1 MAGLSDPGRRGVM
14 LAPLL
19 LAACA
24 RLPRPATVTEGP
36 YDTLVHVIRR
46 GWHTD
51 IAVPAAGPLVPEL
64 ASLTRDFPGVR
75 HLVFGFGDRAYLME
89 PGAGPLATMRA
100 LLPGRGAILLTAL
113 AATPEAAFGPR
124 AMNPGAVVALPLA
137 GEEFCRLQQFL
148 AGSLDRGG
156 LAPGDR
162 LRPLAAGPYP
172 GSVFHAS
179 TITYAATYT
188 CNTWTAEAIA
198 MAGVPLRADGVLL
211 AGQVMARVGV
221 IALQRSPG
229 ASPKGSQPALGL
241 ARGGLG

>member
-1 MAGLSDPGRRGVM
+1 MPVPVA
-14 LAPLL
+14 
-19 LAACA
+19 
-24 RLPRPATVTEGP
+24 EGP
-36 YDTLVHVIRR
+36 YNTLVHVIRR

-64 ASLTRDFPGVR
+64 ASLARDFPGVR
-75 HLVFGFGDRAYLME
+75 YLVFGFGDRAYLME
-89 PGAGPLATMRA
+89 PGAGPLATVRA

-113 AATPEAAFGPR
+113 AATPEEAFGLE
-124 AMNPGAVVALPLA
+124 AVVALPLA
-137 GEEFCRLQQFL
+137 GEEFRRLQQFL
-148 AGSLDRGG
+148 ADSLDRGG

-198 MAGVPLRADGVLL
+198 VAGVPLRADGVLL
-211 AGQVMARVGV
+211 AGQVMARVGA
-221 IALQRSPG
+221 IAAQRRRGLDHRLPRP
-229 ASPKGSQPALGL
+229 ASGPALGPT
-241 ARGGLG
+241 LGDVQSGSR

>member
-1 MAGLSDPGRRGVM
+1 MPVA
-14 LAPLL
+14 
-19 LAACA
+19 
-24 RLPRPATVTEGP
+24 EGP

-64 ASLTRDFPGVR
+64 ASLARDFPGVR

-89 PGAGPLATMRA
+89 PGAGPLATVRA

-113 AATPEAAFGPR
+113 AATPEEAFGP
-124 AMNPGAVVALPLA
+124 AAVVALPLA
-137 GEEFCRLQQFL
+137 GPEFRRLQRFL
-148 AGSLDRGG
+148 ADGLDRTG

-162 LRPLAAGPYP
+162 LPPLAAGPYP

-198 MAGVPLRADGVLL
+198 VAGVPLRADGVLL
-211 AGQVMARVGV
+211 AGQVMARVGA
-221 IALQRSPG
+221 IATQRHHGMDDVP
-229 ASPKGSQPALGL
+229 PRPALGP
-241 ARGGLG
+241 ARGGSG

>member
-1 MAGLSDPGRRGVM
+1 M

-19 LAACA
+19 PAACA
-24 RLPRPATVTEGP
+24 RLPRPVTVAEGP
-36 YDTLVHVIRR
+36 YDFTVQVIRR

-51 IAVPAAGPLVPEL
+51 IAVPTAGPLVPEL
-64 ASLTRDFPGVR
+64 ASLARDFPGVR
-75 HLVFGFGDRAYLME
+75 HLVFGFGDRAYLMD
-89 PGAGPLATMRA
+89 PGAGPLATLRA

-113 AATPEAAFGPR
+113 AATPEEAFG
-124 AMNPGAVVALPLA
+124 PGAVVALPLA
-137 GEEFCRLQQFL
+137 REEFRRLQRFL

-198 MAGVPLRADGVLL
+198 AAGVPLQADGVLL
-211 AGQVMARVGV
+211 AGQVMARVGA
-221 IALQRSPG
+221 IAAQRSPG
-229 ASPKGSQPALGL
+229 AGRAMPRPAPGPSLGL
-241 ARGGLG
+241 APGGPPRRDPTSVA